1 MRQHLTFPCLQV
13 WYFPWGKPDDYRR
26 FSRYGDIDRRSSDE
40 YRTPSETKK
49 VHGYHGHAL

>member
-1 MRQHLTFPCLQV
+1 MRQRLTFPCLQV
-13 WYFPWGKPDDYRR
+13 WYFPWGKPDDYRC